1 MIQIYFI
8 YLRQDDPKK
17 STMRK
22 LERFGLA
29 RRISPSAAREK
40 ITLTPSADRILSK
53 YDGPMMERDG
63 ICVIEGS
70 WNRQET
76 FIDMHFAHGRRLPKL
91 LAANPV
97 NYGKLEK
104 LSSIEA
110 VAAALY
116 ITGHGDEASMIL
128 SKYTWGMN
136 FIQLNRNPL
145 DEYREADPEKIP
157 EIEKAYF

>member
-1 MIQIYFI
+1 MMAIYFI
-8 YLRQDDPKK
+8 YLKQDDPKK

-22 LERFGLA
+22 LERFGMA
-29 RRISPSAAREK
+29 RRISPGAARDK
-40 ITLTPSADRILSK
+40 LMLTRSADTVLSK
-53 YDGPMMERDG
+53 NDRIIAEREG

-70 WNRQET
+70 WNKENT
-76 FIDMHFAHGRRLPKL
+76 FAALRFPHGRRLPKL

-116 ITGHGDEASMIL
+116 IMGHQDDASAIL
-128 SKYTWGMN
+128 SKYTWGHN
-136 FIQLNRNPL
+136 FLQLNKNPL
-145 DEYREADPEKIP
+145 DEYSEADPEKIP
-157 EIEKAYF
+157 EIENAYF

>member
-1 MIQIYFI
+1 MIPIYFI
-8 YLRQDDPKK
+8 YLKQDDPKK

-29 RRISPSAAREK
+29 RRISYGNTGYK
-40 ITLTPSADRILSK
+40 LVLTPFTDVRISKMDR
-53 YDGPMMERDG
+53 PAAERHG

-70 WNRQET
+70 WNREET
-76 FIDMHFAHGRRLPKL
+76 FRHMQFLNARRLPKL

-97 NYGKLEK
+97 NYGKLER

-116 ITGHGDEASMIL
+116 IIGHKDDAFAIL
-128 SKYTWGMN
+128 SKYNWGMN

-145 DEYREADPEKIP
+145 DEYSEAEPEKIP
-157 EIEKAYF
+157 EIEDAYF

>member
-1 MIQIYFI
+1 MIYIYFI
-8 YLRQDDPKK
+8 YLKQDDPKK

-22 LERFGLA
+22 LERFGIA
-29 RRISPSAAREK
+29 RIISPGGARDK
-40 ITLTPSADRILSK
+40 LMLTRSADTVLSK
-53 YDGPMMERDG
+53 NDRFIAERSG

-70 WNRQET
+70 WNREDT
-76 FIDMHFAHGRRLPKL
+76 FAGLRFPYGRRLPKL

-116 ITGHGDEASMIL
+116 IMGFQDDASAIL
-128 SKYTWGMN
+128 SKYTWGQN
-136 FIQLNRNPL
+136 FLQLNKNPL

-157 EIEKAYF
+157 EIENAYF